1 MLRKTATLAGSL
13 VLAVSTAGEAQERPD
28 ARATVM
34 AKLEVLE
41 SVATGRAGTAVEWS
55 GEVVS
60 VSSEWDIAG
69 RVPVVMAAHVL
80 PVSVT
85 DRWTARREARGVERD
100 DRRPSVVP
108 EGRAVGG
115 VPVSRHTVEI
125 QAVTGGYR
133 VVWYA
138 VVAL

>member
-1 MLRKTATLAGSL
+1 MLRKTATLAGGL
-13 VLAVSTAGEAQERPD
+13 VLVVSTAGEAQERPV

-41 SVATGRAGTAVEWS
+41 SVATGRIGTAVEWR
-55 GEVVS
+55 GDVVS
-60 VSSEWDIAG
+60 VTSEWEIAG

-80 PVSVT
+80 PASVT
-85 DRWTARREARGVERD
+85 DRWPARRDAWGVERE
-100 DRRPSVVP
+100 DRRPRVVP
-108 EGRAVGG
+108 EGRMVGG
-115 VPVSRHTVEI
+115 EPVPRDTVEI

-138 VVAL
+138 VVAM

>member
-13 VLAVSTAGEAQERPD
+13 VLVVSTAGEAQERPG

-55 GEVVS
+55 GDVVS
-60 VSSEWDIAG
+60 VSLEWDIAG

-80 PVSVT
+80 PASVR
-85 DRWTARREARGVERD
+85 DRGTARREARGVEGA
-100 DRRPSVVP
+100 DRRPRVGP
-108 EGRAVGG
+108 EGTVVGG

-125 QAVTGGYR
+125 RAVSGGYR